1 MIGYKKLA
9 YSVERRAY
17 RKTKDIFF
25 SLLSAI
31 RYPLSAKTRILLFIV
46 YSLWFMAG
54 SSFAQED
61 KFFEIRAKQFVY
73 TPNMIKVNKG
83 DRVRIRLISEDV
95 THGFFLDAYGLN
107 TSAHPGQEGAL
118 EFVADKVGRFS
129 FRCSVTCG
137 ALHPYMVGH
146 LFILPNSIFMAGAFT
161 VLLLGIA
168 SLIFALRKKQKEE
181 RLKLFGIIPLDLR
194 FPLTKF
200 KPLRALLKSRWFP
213 FLPIVFNLFI
223 FIIILLAG
231 FIGGLASGNYN
242 FGVMIVW
249 ILWWVLLMMFMVPII
264 GRFWCMMCPFPL
276 IGDWMQRGKLLNVGK
291 QKSWGLSK
299 RWPNKWRNLWPLV
312 ILFWISTWFSG
323 FFTVKPFATF
333 VLLGAIILLAI
344 ILAIFFDKR
353 TFCLFVCPVS
363 GFQGLYAN
371 FSLFGVRSRDPEICK
386 AHIPKTC
393 VVGSEKGYGCP
404 WMELPYEMNRNTYCG
419 LCFECFKTCPYD
431 NMDLVLRPFGQ
442 DLFAEKR
449 RTDEIYRRR
458 ASDEAFKALTMVGI
472 FLSFFLAF
480 QGPYG
485 HLKDMVTAKTAKGY
499 LGYLGESFLVDF
511 FLIPGSLFIFAYLSQ
526 KFSKNKEVKLKDIFV
541 NFSYCL
547 VPVGLA
553 IWAAFSLGIILPNG
567 SYLLHIISDPFAW
580 GWNLFGTANFPWTP
594 VFTQA
599 MYYLQILVTLIGFI
613 FALDFGFK
621 FSLKTYPTIE
631 QAKRGWIPIL
641 MYLVIIH
648 ILFLKLFTG

>member
-1 MIGYKKLA
+1 MKKILA
-9 YSVERRAY
+9 IV
-17 RKTKDIFF
+17 ILVLP
-25 SLLSAI
+25 SLA
-31 RYPLSAKTRILLFIV
+31 
-46 YSLWFMAG
+46 SL
-54 SSFAQED
+54 SFAEE
-61 KFFEIRAKQFVY
+61 KFFEIRAKKFDY
-73 TPNMIKVNKG
+73 TPNIIKVNKG
-83 DRVRIRLISEDV
+83 DLVRIRLVSEDV
-95 THGFFLDAYGLN
+95 THGFFLDGYGLN

-137 ALHPYMVGH
+137 ALHPYMIGH
-146 LFILPNSIFMAGAFT
+146 IFVLPNSLFLAGAFM
-161 VLLLGIA
+161 VLLLGLS
-168 SLIFALRKKQKEE
+168 SLIFALRKKQKDE
-181 RLKLFGIIPLDLR
+181 RLKLFGIIPLDLK

-200 KPLRALLKSRWFP
+200 KPLRLLLKNRWFP

-223 FIIILLAG
+223 FSIILLAG
-231 FIGGLASGNYN
+231 FIGGLGSGNYN
-242 FGVMIVW
+242 FGVMVVW

-276 IGDWMQRGKLLNVGK
+276 IGDWMQRGKLVNVGK

-344 ILAIFFDKR
+344 ILAIFFEKR

-371 FSLFGVRSRDPEICK
+371 FSLFAVRSRDPEVCK
-386 AHIPKTC
+386 KHVPKTC
-393 VVGSEKGYGCP
+393 VVGNEKGYGCP

-419 LCFECFKTCPYD
+419 LCFECLKACPYD
-431 NMDLVLRPFGQ
+431 NMDLVIRPFGQ
-442 DLFAEKR
+442 DLFVEKR

-458 ASDEAFKALTMVGI
+458 STDEAFKALTMVGI

-485 HLKDMVTAKTAKGY
+485 HLKDMVTAKTLKGY

-511 FLIPGSLFIFAYLSQ
+511 LLIPGSLFIFAYLS
-526 KFSKNKEVKLKDIFV
+526 KKLSKNKEVKLKNIFV

-547 VPVGLA
+547 VPVGIA

-567 SYLLHIISDPFAW
+567 SYLLHILSDPFAW
-580 GWNLFGTANFPWTP
+580 GWNLLGTANFPWTP
-594 VFTQA
+594 IFTGV
-599 MYYLQILVTLIGFI
+599 MPYLQVLVTIIGLL
-613 FALDFGFK
+613 FALDFGYK
-621 FSLKTYPTIE
+621 FSLQTYNTLE
-631 QAKRGWIPIL
+631 EAKRGWIPMLI
-641 MYLVIIH
+641 YLVGIH
-648 ILFLKLFTG
+648 ILFLKLFVG